1 MATKTTHKLLNI
13 AILNIYHA
21 ETVDLSDN
29 NVQYNQQFLMH
40 ATDGIL
46 LKLLREFQ
54 LLKEKHTKNIKSQM
68 TSKEIRKAITNRSR
82 LF

>member
-1 MATKTTHKLLNI
+1 
-13 AILNIYHA
+13 
-21 ETVDLSDN
+21 
-29 NVQYNQQFLMH
+29 MH
-40 ATDGIL
+40 ATDAIL

-82 LF
+82 LFKRLRRLWQIM